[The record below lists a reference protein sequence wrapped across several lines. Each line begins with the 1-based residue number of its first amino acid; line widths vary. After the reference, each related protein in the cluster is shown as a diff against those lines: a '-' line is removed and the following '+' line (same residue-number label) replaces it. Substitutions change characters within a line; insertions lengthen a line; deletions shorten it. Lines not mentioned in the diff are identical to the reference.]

1 MPNVEI
7 MMKEYY
13 IISSNPY
20 GGPNDNA
27 TYFVFNSKDDALSA
41 LWEGKFKGTSL
52 ELHRGPF
59 QDMTLICAL
68 PSDKKGS
75 SRPYYKYI
83 GIKGD
88 KRTEL
93 LVKNRFNLGS
103 KLPLPEGYDKIE
115 ILKTSSKFDENGK
128 LVETSELL
136 MAIPFAK
143 EEQNEY
149 YFICDA
155 LNHVIRVIGLQE
167 IILQKVIYI
176 KPGQKVI
183 RVTTENGEIS
193 CETIPLKK
201 EKTKPR

>member
-1 MPNVEI
+1 MPNVKI
-7 MMKEYY
+7 MISEYY
-13 IISSNPY
+13 VIKSNPY
-20 GGPNDNA
+20 GGPYDNP
-27 TYFVFNSKDDALSA
+27 THFVFTSKDDALSA
-41 LWEGKFKGTSL
+41 LWEGIFKGTNL
-52 ELHRGPF
+52 ELYRGES

-68 PSDKKGS
+68 PNNKESS
-75 SRPYYKYI
+75 SRSYYKYI

-93 LVKNRFNLGS
+93 LVKNRFNLDS
-103 KLPLPEGYDKIE
+103 KLSLPEGYDKIE

-136 MAIPFAK
+136 MAIPFVG

-155 LNHVIRVIGLQE
+155 LNHVIGVCELQE
-167 IILQKVIYI
+167 VIDIEI

-183 RVTTENGEIS
+183 RVTTKNGKIS
-193 CETIPLKK
+193 CETIPLRK
-201 EKTKPR
+201 EKPKSR